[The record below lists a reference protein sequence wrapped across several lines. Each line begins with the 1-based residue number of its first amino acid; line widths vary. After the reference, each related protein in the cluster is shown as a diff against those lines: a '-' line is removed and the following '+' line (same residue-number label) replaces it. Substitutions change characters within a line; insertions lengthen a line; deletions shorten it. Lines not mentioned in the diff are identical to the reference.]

1 MPTSIAFWI
10 LSFGIEA
17 SLAFWIAVA
26 RVGLSSGSPPPS
38 RAATVI
44 ARASLLK
51 SLPRFASAAP
61 FLCLIE
67 CHLECPDIACHSMN

>member
-1 MPTSIAFWI
+1 MSIAFWI

-17 SLAFWIAVA
+17 SCAFWTAVA
-26 RVGLSSGSPPPS
+26 SVGLPSVSPPPS

-51 SLPRFASAAP
+51 SLPRLASAAP

-67 CHLECPDIACHSMN
+67 DHLE